1 MLYRFDIAKEQSDA
15 DRTATHQHRGS
26 TMACKTAATN
36 EQAIEAF
43 LAAKTEIDGLLAAL
57 AALSA
62 DHFHANP
69 EEINWGHVGTA
80 NHIRERLQ
88 EVASFATGKG

>member
-1 MLYRFDIAKEQSDA
+1 
-15 DRTATHQHRGS
+15 
-26 TMACKTAATN
+26 MAHTTGTTN
-36 EQAIEAF
+36 DKA
-43 LAAKTEIDGLLAAL
+43 LAAFIAARTEIDRLLADL

-69 EEINWGHVGTA
+69 DEISWGHVGTA

>member
-1 MLYRFDIAKEQSDA
+1 MV
-15 DRTATHQHRGS
+15 RTTG
-26 TMACKTAATN
+26 TTNDTA
-36 EQAIEAF
+36 
-43 LAAKTEIDGLLAAL
+43 LAAFIAAKSEIDRLLAEL
-57 AALSA
+57 AALSS

-69 EEINWGHVGTA
+69 DEITWGHVGTA